1 MYEENMKDSFN
12 IVKGKNPILLSAP
25 HVYPHIRPNFEDTP
39 KKNELYTKEITQTIA
54 KKLDVSAIYTTSKQ
68 HSDPNWYIESPY
80 RKGIFELIEENDIKI
95 FIDIH
100 GLNIDNTQDI
110 IIFVNNIDTN
120 GHQIAEQLKKELMK
134 YFKEVLI
141 KEFINNEQFTISEH
155 IFDKYGVPSFQ
166 VELNL
171 RVRRD
176 KDNWE
181 KLVSSFS
188 NVFNI

>member
-1 MYEENMKDSFN
+1 MYEESKKDSFK

-39 KKNELYTKEITQTIA
+39 KKNELYTKEIVQTIA
-54 KKLDVSAIYTTSKQ
+54 MKLDVSAIYTTSKQ

-80 RKGIFELIEENDIKI
+80 RKGIFDLIEENDIKI

-100 GLNIDNTQDI
+100 GLNIDNTEDI
-110 IIFVNNIDTN
+110 IIFVNKLDISGN
-120 GHQIAEQLKKELMK
+120 QIAQKLKNELMN
-134 YFKEVLI
+134 YFKEVPV

-155 IFDKYGVPSFQ
+155 IFDKYRIPSLQ
-166 VELNL
+166 LELNL
-171 RVRRD
+171 RLRRD
-176 KDNWE
+176 KDNWG
-181 KLVSSFS
+181 KLASSFS